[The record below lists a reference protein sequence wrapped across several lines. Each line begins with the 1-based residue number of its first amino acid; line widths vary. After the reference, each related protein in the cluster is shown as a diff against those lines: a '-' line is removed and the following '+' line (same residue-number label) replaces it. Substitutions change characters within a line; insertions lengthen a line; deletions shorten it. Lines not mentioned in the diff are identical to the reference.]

1 MSNVGRAW
9 GTLMPNLL
17 ILRLFVF
24 NLWATGT
31 TRLNRSRDLVTLIFD
46 LGRHGASIWCSSS
59 SSIHIPSL
67 KFVGLGIRK
76 IWHTMCV
83 SINWPGDP
91 DLWPLTLKLV
101 CESHLRW
108 GTFLPNL
115 AMLGL
120 WVLESVAIYATDRQK
135 QRLQPMGK
143 GIIRQWYDA
152 VQRRDIMLLSFQYNT
167 VQSNSPCAHV
177 SQ

>member
-1 MSNVGRAW
+1 MRYPHANFADTTTIRFQFMGHWDNTAKQITWPCDLDLWPWTSWRQH
-9 GTLMPNLL
+9 LMQ
-17 ILRLFVF
+17 
-24 NLWATGT
+24 
-31 TRLNRSRDLVTLIFD
+31 LVVLHSYTKFEVRRP
-46 LGRHGASIWCSSS
+46 RHSEDMAHDVCQ
-59 SSIHIPSL
+59 
-67 KFVGLGIRK
+67 R
-76 IWHTMCV
+76 
-83 SINWPGDP
+83 PGDP

-135 QRLQPMGK
+135 QRLQPMGG